1 MKSKSSK
8 KTESANTRKIRL
20 TTATQQAVRKA
31 ELTSK
36 QVQLAKAHLKAARR
50 TYKMLKKVAKKAGKK
65 AGRCEEELKAFLK
78 SLKREAKHKPA
89 KAKAAPA
96 RRSPV
101 RKPTRKKF
109 PASSPMD
116 SAALKPGANPASP
129 LL

>member
-96 RRSPV
+96 RPAV
-101 RKPTRKKF
+101 REPTRKKF